1 VSVLFIYVGIG
12 VVAVT
17 ALPVVGGGTSLSRNY
32 LEAPMV
38 GIAQSFPQDWLADTL
53 KYVIAGLAT
62 VTLIAAANSAMMGL
76 SRLAYSL
83 ATNRQIPSVVGRLHR
98 TRSTPYV
105 LIILASVLAAALVL
119 PEDLDFLVGIFAFGA
134 LLGLTIAHLSIV
146 VLRYKEPDRKRPY
159 KMPFSVRI
167 RGGQM
172 PVPAALGA
180 LLSAL
185 VWVSVV
191 ITHNGARYVGSAW
204 LLGGLA
210 LYVIYRK
217 ADGKPLLRRVVV
229 PEAALRTPDRKRRAA
244 EYGSILVPLF
254 GSPLDDDIM
263 QTAGRLA
270 AEEDDDAV
278 AGDGG
283 ATIEAVWIFV
293 VPMSLPIDAALPEE
307 QLKRARAALAR
318 AKAVGEEYEGVHVAT
333 ATVRAR
339 RAGAAIVDEARRRG
353 VQAIVLAAEEPSKV
367 RGGAL
372 LGGRG
377 GPRDNFVGDVTK
389 YVVAKAPVQ
398 VILTAPP
405 AEQMPTLEAGEK
417 LPSIV

>member
-1 VSVLFIYVGIG
+1 
-12 VVAVT
+12 
-17 ALPVVGGGTSLSRNY
+17 
-32 LEAPMV
+32 
-38 GIAQSFPQDWLADTL
+38 
-53 KYVIAGLAT
+53 
-62 VTLIAAANSAMMGL
+62 
-76 SRLAYSL
+76 
-83 ATNRQIPSVVGRLHR
+83 
-98 TRSTPYV
+98 
-105 LIILASVLAAALVL
+105 
-119 PEDLDFLVGIFAFGA
+119 
-134 LLGLTIAHLSIV
+134 
-146 VLRYKEPDRKRPY
+146 
-159 KMPFSVRI
+159 
-167 RGGQM
+167 
-172 PVPAALGA
+172 
-180 LLSAL
+180 
-185 VWVSVV
+185 
-191 ITHNGARYVGSAW
+191 
-204 LLGGLA
+204 
-210 LYVIYRK
+210 
-217 ADGKPLLRRVVV
+217 VVV

-293 VPMSLPIDAALPEE
+293 VPMSLPIDAALPDE